1 MSRRLALAAALAL
14 AAPAVALGGTPEPP
28 PPEIPPPT
36 APAPTPTAP
45 TPSTPSTAPSE
56 GEPVPTGPVLIAI
69 DAGHGGDDPGAIGL
83 LPDGTPTG
91 LKERRDGRG
100 RTLLLEKDVNL
111 DVARRLRGWLRK
123 RGYRTLMTRT
133 RDRAGGNRPFTTV
146 IEDLKTRVE
155 MANRAPASLFVSIHM
170 NAARARTA
178 RGAETYHF
186 TVSGPAAEGL
196 AGSIQ
201 SRLITRTGL
210 PSRGVKRAGFY
221 VLKHTTMPAAL
232 VEGGFLTNRQD
243 AALLAERRFR
253 ARVAAGVGEGLQ
265 LYINEGGNLNN
276 STGSP
281 LTIRYWVHS
290 GQFRRRALVDK
301 RVALLRSR
309 GFDAVVRR
317 RYSAR
322 ANRVMFFAVAGQFAF
337 LDNAKRLRSELR
349 ESRLP
354 GIIGPAG

>member
-1 MSRRLALAAALAL
+1 
-14 AAPAVALGGTPEPP
+14 
-28 PPEIPPPT
+28 
-36 APAPTPTAP
+36 
-45 TPSTPSTAPSE
+45 
-56 GEPVPTGPVLIAI
+56 
-69 DAGHGGDDPGAIGL
+69 
-83 LPDGTPTG
+83 
-91 LKERRDGRG
+91 
-100 RTLLLEKDVNL
+100 
-111 DVARRLRGWLRK
+111 
-123 RGYRTLMTRT
+123 
-133 RDRAGGNRPFTTV
+133 
-146 IEDLKTRVE
+146 
-155 MANRAPASLFVSIHM
+155 
-170 NAARARTA
+170 
-178 RGAETYHF
+178 
-186 TVSGPAAEGL
+186 
-196 AGSIQ
+196 
-201 SRLITRTGL
+201 
-210 PSRGVKRAGFY
+210 VKRAGFY